1 MRLDNITGFML
12 LPLVALL
19 FAACEDEWDTAWEE
33 YVEGTA
39 NMHVTIAFDRET
51 SVQLQTRAVGGDKG
65 ESIQDINSFCMV
77 VYKPKDNN
85 DGNTEWELQGL
96 YRVYG
101 CGTTHTDVSKVT
113 YEKADNR
120 IDEEKNQD
128 ASSGKLEF
136 DLKLHSGKY
145 LIYGV
150 ANMGDL
156 DGRDYST
163 PERLKSIEL
172 EWKVGDA
179 A

>member
-51 SVQLQTRAVGGDKG
+51 SVQLQTRAVEGGDNG

-85 DGNTEWELQGL
+85 NGNTEWELQGL
-96 YRVYG
+96 YPVYG
-101 CGTTHTDVSKVT
+101 CGTTHTDVSNVK
-113 YEKADNR
+113 YERDDNR
-120 IDEEKNQD
+120 IDEEKKENNQD
-128 ASSGKLEF
+128 ASS
-136 DLKLHSGKY
+136 
-145 LIYGV
+145 
-150 ANMGDL
+150 ANWNL
-156 DGRDYST
+156 T
-163 PERLKSIEL
+163 
-172 EWKVGDA
+172 
-179 A
+179 